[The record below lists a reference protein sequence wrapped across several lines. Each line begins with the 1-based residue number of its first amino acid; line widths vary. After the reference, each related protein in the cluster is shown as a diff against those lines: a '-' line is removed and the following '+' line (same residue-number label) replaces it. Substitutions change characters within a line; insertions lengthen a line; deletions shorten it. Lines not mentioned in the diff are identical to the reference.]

1 MKKFLDKI
9 KKSNAGFTMVE
20 LIVVVAIIAVL
31 AVVLAPQYIKYVEK
45 SRIAADQSTLASIEK
60 TLNVLVADGSLV
72 AGTVSVAAD
81 GDIADVTATG
91 ATATGNADKIE
102 AMLSGSAKLKSTK
115 ASKAAPIEFTITI
128 SSDSASVTVAE
139 DFKAW

>member
-72 AGTVSVAAD
+72 AGTVSVAMD
-81 GDIADVTATG
+81 GTITAPDKATG
-91 ATATGNADKIE
+91 ATDDNKKIIE
-102 AMLSGSAKLKSTK
+102 DMLSGSAKLKSKK
-115 ASKAAPIEFTITI
+115 ADAVDPIEFEIDIT
-128 SSDSASVTVAE
+128 DDAAKVTVGE
-139 DFKAW
+139 DFRAW